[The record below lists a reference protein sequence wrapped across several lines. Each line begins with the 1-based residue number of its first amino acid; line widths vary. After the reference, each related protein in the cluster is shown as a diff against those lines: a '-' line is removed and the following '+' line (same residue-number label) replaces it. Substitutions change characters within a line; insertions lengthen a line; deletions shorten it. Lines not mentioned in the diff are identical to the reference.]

1 MKDCAYYIGLDIG
14 TNSVGW
20 AVTDTEYNLLKT
32 NGKTMWGSHLFD
44 AGKTAEERRAHR
56 TARRRADRAKERVAL
71 LNELFAEEIAK
82 VDPDFLLRLQESKFF
97 EEDKKVAGRF
107 SIFNDPDYTDANYHE
122 EYPTIYHLRSDLIH
136 HPEKQFDIRLVYL
149 AVAHIIKKR
158 GHFLFE
164 GREFSDVTSFQVVF
178 EELLQ
183 ALSDY
188 CDFDTTTVMD
198 TAAIEE
204 LLKDKTKTV
213 TDKKRELASLFFV
226 EKGSRLKYVCDLL
239 AGGQAELSNLFGD
252 ESLKE
257 SEVNKISFGSGYE
270 DKVDALDSLLED
282 RFFLIEKMKAVY
294 DWAVLTDILKNF
306 SYVSDAKVD
315 SYEKHK
321 KDLKLTKE
329 VVRKYCSDDVYK
341 KIFSENKNKSISN
354 YVAYTGHVS
363 GTNKYAEKYC
373 CSQEDFCK
381 FVSKEIGAVEPET
394 EEERYILSELQ
405 FNTAMPKQ
413 VTKENSVI
421 PYQLNQMELEKI
433 LENTAKYYPFLL
445 EEEDGVS
452 VKEKVE
458 KLLTFRIPYYVGPLN
473 KNNSKNAWIVRKEP
487 GKIYPWNFE
496 EKVDKTASA
505 SKFIE
510 RMTNQCTYLVGET
523 VLPKDSILYSKYVIY
538 NQLNNIRLDGE
549 KLEVE
554 VKNKLFQD
562 CYLNVQKPKQ
572 YSNKAL
578 LKYLQQQGKANKDS
592 EIAGLDTGAVG
603 TMKAYVQFRKLL
615 GQLDTAKLK
624 MAEDII
630 YKITI
635 LGESKDLLKEYLQK
649 EYGAVLSE
657 NQIKEICRWRYTG
670 WGRFSEAFLTQIYD
684 FDPSTGECT
693 RNIISGLE
701 ETQDNLMQLLGS
713 SYGYA
718 QLIEEFN
725 AEKNDLNGTITYED
739 IEKLYV
745 SPAVKRS
752 IWRTA
757 LIVKEIVKIAGH
769 NPDKIFVEMARDAD
783 GSKKGQRTQSRKA
796 KLEACYK
803 AARSDCEQLAEQL
816 GKYDENQLRSDKLF
830 LYFTQM
836 GRCMYSG
843 EAIDLDNLLSANSNY
858 DIDHIYPQSKTKDDS
873 LDNRV
878 LVKRKLNEEKTD
890 KYPLPNSFR
899 TDKTKALWDRLQK
912 ANLISKE
919 KYNRL
924 KRTEGFSDDE
934 LAGFISRQIVETRQ
948 STKAIANL
956 LDKAYDGTSIV
967 YVKAGNVSSFRQQF
981 DIVKCRSI
989 NDYHHAKD
997 AYLNIVVGNVY
1008 DTKFT
1013 SNPRNFISNKD
1024 NRYSLNRI
1032 YDFDVKRGNTVAW
1045 TTGENG
1051 SITTVKKNVMKNNV
1065 LFTRYAT
1072 EQKGGFFK
1080 QNPVAHGRGQMP
1092 LKTSDDRL
1100 ADFSKYGGYNEVAG
1114 AYFALVRHE
1123 KKGKPVKTFEAI
1135 PIYLKSRV
1143 EGNTAALAEYFATRT
1158 ENPLTNPEILL
1169 PKVKFNALL
1178 EVDGFRM
1185 HISGRSGANIL
1196 MKCAE
1201 QLLVP
1206 EEIYCYFKKIDK
1218 FVARSKVERN
1228 AKISPLQKITK
1239 EENLAVYDC
1248 FLDKLENSKY
1258 NKKLSSQIATFKNGR
1273 ERFVELSLEDQCRF
1287 LANAVVL
1294 FQCVPGDTDLSL
1306 IGGASRAGQYKMGS
1320 NITKQENIK
1329 LINQSIT
1336 GIFENVVDLAAL

>member
-32 NGKTMWGSHLFD
+32 NGKAMWGSHLFD

-56 TARRRADRAKERVAL
+56 TARRRTDRSKERVAL

-82 VDPDFLLRLQESKFF
+82 VDPEFLLRLEESKFF

-107 SIFNDPDYTDANYHE
+107 TVFNDPDYTDANYHE
-122 EYPTIYHLRSDLIH
+122 EYPTIYHLRSALIH

-164 GREFSDVTSFQVVF
+164 GRGFSAVPSFKAVF
-178 EELLQ
+178 DELLRV
-183 ALSDY
+183 LEDY
-188 CDFDTTTVMD
+188 GFDTPTVTNTSD
-198 TAAIEE
+198 IEA
-204 LLKDKTKTV
+204 LLKDKNKTI
-213 TDKKRELASLFFV
+213 TDKKRELASLFSV
-226 EKGSRLKYVCDLL
+226 EKGNPLKFVCDLL
-239 AGGQAELSNLFGD
+239 AGGQVELSNLFGD
-252 ESLKE
+252 ESLKD
-257 SEVNKISFGSGYE
+257 SEVNKISFGSGYD

-294 DWAVLTDILKNF
+294 DWAVLADILNNF
-306 SYVSDAKVD
+306 PYVSDAKVD

-329 VVRKYCSDDVYK
+329 LVRKYCSDAVYK
-341 KIFSENKNKSISN
+341 KIFSENKNKSINN
-354 YVAYTGHVS
+354 YIAYTGHVS
-363 GTNKYAEKYC
+363 GTNKYAEKYS

-381 FVSKEIGAVEPET
+381 FVLKEIGAIEAET

-405 FNTAMPKQ
+405 LNTAMPKQ

-421 PYQLNQMELEKI
+421 PHQLNQMELEKI
-433 LENTAKYYPFLL
+433 LENAVTYYPFLL
-445 EEEDGVS
+445 EQEDGIS
-452 VKEKVE
+452 TKEKIE

-473 KNNSKNAWIVRKEP
+473 ENSPKAWIVRKQP

-496 EKVDKTASA
+496 EKVDKTTSA
-505 SKFIE
+505 YRFIE
-510 RMTNQCTYLVGET
+510 RMTNQCTYLVGKT

-549 KLEVE
+549 KLEVS

-562 CYLNVQKPKQ
+562 CYLDTEKAKQ

-578 LKYLQQQGKANKDS
+578 LKYLCQQGKAQKDS
-592 EIAGLDTGAVG
+592 EITGLDTGVVG
-603 TMKAYVQFRKLL
+603 TMKAYVQFKNLL
-615 GQLDTAKLK
+615 GELDTPKIK

-630 YKITI
+630 YKITV
-635 LGESKDLLKEYLQK
+635 LGESKDLLKGYLQK
-649 EYGAVLSE
+649 EYGSVLSE

-684 FDPSTGECT
+684 IDPSTGECT

-725 AEKNDLNGTITYED
+725 AEKNDLNGTITYKD
-739 IEKLYV
+739 IEQLYV

-752 IWRTA
+752 IWRTV
-757 LIVKEIVKIAGH
+757 LIVKEIVKIADH

-796 KLEACYK
+796 KLQACYK
-803 AARSDCEQLAEQL
+803 AARADCEQLAKSLE
-816 GKYDENQLRSDKLF
+816 KYDENQLRSDKLF

-873 LDNRV
+873 IDNRV

-890 KYPLPNSFR
+890 KYPLPDSFR
-899 TDKTKALWDRLQK
+899 TDKTEELWRHLQK

-924 KRTEGFSDDE
+924 TRKYGFTDNE
-934 LAGFISRQIVETRQ
+934 LSGFISRQIVETRQ

-956 LDKAYDGTSIV
+956 LDKAYDDTEVV

-1008 DTKFT
+1008 NTKFGY
-1013 SNPRNFISNKD
+1013 NPIQFVSNKD
-1024 NRYSLNRI
+1024 NKYSLNRM
-1032 YDFDVKRGNTVAW
+1032 YDFDVKQGNSIAW
-1045 TTGENG
+1045 ITGENG
-1051 SITTVKKNVMKNNV
+1051 SIGTVKKNVMKNNV

-1072 EQKGGFFK
+1072 EQKGGFFD
-1080 QNPVAHGRGQMP
+1080 QMPVAHGSGQMP

-1100 ADFSKYGGYNEVAG
+1100 ADFSKYGGYNKVAG

-1123 KKGKPVKTFEAI
+1123 KKGKPVKTFEAV

-1143 EGNTAALAEYFATRT
+1143 EGNNSALAEYFATRP

-1169 PKVKFNALL
+1169 PKVRINALL

-1185 HISGRSGANIL
+1185 HISGRTGNQLS

-1201 QLLVP
+1201 QLVTP
-1206 EEIYCYFKKIDK
+1206 EEIYCYFKKVDK
-1218 FVARSKVERN
+1218 FVTRSKVEKN
-1228 AKISPLQKITK
+1228 AKISPLQKITV
-1239 EENLAVYDC
+1239 EENMVVYDC
-1248 FLDKLENSKY
+1248 FLDKIKNTKY
-1258 NKKLSSQIATFKNGR
+1258 RKKLRSQEATFEKGR
-1273 ERFVELSLEDQCRF
+1273 DIFKALSVEDQCRF

-1294 FQCVPGDTDLSL
+1294 FQCVPGTADLTL
-1306 IGGASRAGQYKMGS
+1306 IGGKSQAGGYTLGM

-1336 GIFENVVDLAAL
+1336 GIFENTIDLAAL

>member
-32 NGKTMWGSHLFD
+32 NGKAMWGSHLFD
-44 AGKTAEERRAHR
+44 AGQTAEERRAHR
-56 TARRRADRAKERVAL
+56 TARRRTDRAKERVAL

-82 VDPDFLLRLQESKFF
+82 VDPEFLLRLQESKFF

-107 SIFNDPDYTDANYHE
+107 TIFNDPDYTDADYHE

-164 GREFSDVTSFQVVF
+164 GRGFSAVPSFKVVF
-178 EELLQ
+178 NELLQ
-183 ALSDY
+183 VLEDYGFGTITLTDTSD
-188 CDFDTTTVMD
+188 
-198 TAAIEE
+198 IEA
-204 LLKDKTKTV
+204 LLKDKNKTI
-213 TDKKRELASLFFV
+213 TDKKRELAGLFSV
-226 EKGSRLKYVCDLL
+226 EKGSPLKYVCDLL
-239 AGGQAELSNLFGD
+239 AGGQVELSNLFGD

-257 SEVNKISFGSGYE
+257 SEVNKISFGSGYD
-270 DKVDALDSLLED
+270 DKADALDSLLED
-282 RFFLIEKMKAVY
+282 RFFLVEKMKAVY
-294 DWAVLTDILKNF
+294 DWAILADILKDY
-306 SYVSDAKVD
+306 SYVSDAKVF

-329 VVRKYCSDDVYK
+329 LVRKYCSDAVYK
-341 KIFSENKNKSISN
+341 KIFSENKNKSINN
-354 YVAYTGHVS
+354 YIAYTGHVS
-363 GTNKYAEKYC
+363 GTNKYAEKYS

-381 FVSKEIGAVEPET
+381 FVLKEIGTIEQET

-405 FNTAMPKQ
+405 LNTAMPKQ

-421 PYQLNQMELEKI
+421 PHQLNQMELEKI
-433 LENTAKYYPFLL
+433 LENAATYYPFLL
-445 EEEDGVS
+445 EQEDGIS

-473 KNNSKNAWIVRKEP
+473 ENSPKAWIVRKQP

-496 EKVDKTASA
+496 EKVDKTTSA
-505 SKFIE
+505 AKFIE

-549 KLEVE
+549 KLEVS

-562 CYLNVQKPKQ
+562 CYLNTEKAKQ
-572 YSNKAL
+572 YSNKAI
-578 LKYLQQQGKANKDS
+578 LKYLCQQGVAHADS
-592 EIAGLDTGAVG
+592 EITGLDTGVVG
-603 TMKAYVQFRKLL
+603 TMKAYVQFKKLL
-615 GQLDTAKLK
+615 GELDTPKIR

-630 YKITI
+630 YKITV

-649 EYGAVLSE
+649 EYGSVLSE
-657 NQIKEICRWRYTG
+657 DQIKEIRRWRYAG
-670 WGRFSEAFLTQIYD
+670 WGRFSETFLTKIYD
-684 FDPSTGECT
+684 LNPSTGECT

-725 AEKNDLNGTITYED
+725 AEKNDLNGTITYKD
-739 IEKLYV
+739 IEQLYV

-803 AARSDCEQLAEQL
+803 AAKADCEQLSKSL
-816 GKYDENQLRSDKLF
+816 DKYDENQLRSDKLF

-873 LDNRV
+873 IDNRV
-878 LVKRKLNEEKTD
+878 LVKRELNAEKKD
-890 KYPLPNSFR
+890 RYPLPESFR
-899 TDKTKALWDRLQK
+899 TNKTRGLWDRLQRTG
-912 ANLISKE
+912 LISKE

-924 KRTEGFSDDE
+924 KRTDSFTDNE
-934 LAGFISRQIVETRQ
+934 LSGFISRQIVETRQ

-956 LDKAYDGTSIV
+956 LDKAYDDTTVV

-1013 SNPRNFISNKD
+1013 DNPCNFIRNKD
-1024 NRYSLNRI
+1024 NRYSLNRM
-1032 YDFDVKRGNTVAW
+1032 YDFDVKQGNSVAW
-1045 TTGENG
+1045 VTGENG
-1051 SITTVKKNVMKNNV
+1051 SIVTVKKNVMKNNV

-1072 EQKGGFFK
+1072 EQKGGFFD
-1080 QNPVAHGRGQMP
+1080 QMPVAHGSGQMP

-1100 ADFSKYGGYNEVAG
+1100 ADFSKYGGYNKVAG

-1123 KKGKPVKTFEAI
+1123 KKGKPVKTFEAV

-1143 EGNTAALAEYFATRT
+1143 EGNNEALAEYFSTRP

-1169 PKVKFNALL
+1169 PKVKIGALL

-1185 HISGRSGANIL
+1185 HISARTGNQLS

-1201 QLLVP
+1201 QLVVP
-1206 EEIYCYFKKIDK
+1206 EKIYCYFKKIDK
-1218 FVARSKVERN
+1218 FVVRSKVEKN
-1228 AKISPLQKITK
+1228 VKISPLQKITV

-1248 FLDKLENSKY
+1248 FLDKIKNTKY
-1258 NKKLSSQIATFKNGR
+1258 GKKLSAQETTFEKRR
-1273 ERFVELSLEDQCRF
+1273 EAFLALSLEEQCRF
-1287 LANAVVL
+1287 LSNAVVL
-1294 FQCVPGDTDLSL
+1294 FQCVPGAADLTL
-1306 IGGASRAGQYKMGS
+1306 IGGKSQAGSYTLGM
-1320 NITKQENIK
+1320 NITKQKNIK

-1336 GIFENVVDLAAL
+1336 GIFENAIDLAVL

>member
-32 NGKTMWGSHLFD
+32 NGKAMWGSHLFD
-44 AGKTAEERRAHR
+44 AGQTAEERRAHR
-56 TARRRADRAKERVAL
+56 TARRRTDRAKERVAL

-82 VDPDFLLRLQESKFF
+82 VDPEFLLRLEESKFF

-107 SIFNDPDYTDANYHE
+107 AIFNDPNYTDANYHE

-164 GREFSDVTSFQVVF
+164 GKGFSAVPSFKVVF
-178 EELLQ
+178 DELLRT
-183 ALSDY
+183 LEDY
-188 CDFDTTTVMD
+188 GFDTPTITD
-198 TAAIEE
+198 TSDIEA
-204 LLKDKTKTV
+204 LLKDKNKTI
-213 TDKKRELASLFFV
+213 TDKKRELASLFSV
-226 EKGSRLKYVCDLL
+226 EKGSPLKFVCDLL

-252 ESLKE
+252 ESLKD
-257 SEVNKISFGSGYE
+257 SEVNKISFGSGYD
-270 DKVDALDSLLED
+270 DKVDALDALLED

-294 DWAVLTDILKNF
+294 DWAVLADILNNF

-329 VVRKYCSDDVYK
+329 LVRKYCSDAVYK
-341 KIFSENKNKSISN
+341 KIFSENKNKSINN
-354 YVAYTGHVS
+354 YIAYTGHVS
-363 GTNKYAEKYC
+363 GTNKYAEKYS

-381 FVSKEIGAVEPET
+381 FVLKEIGAIEAET
-394 EEERYILSELQ
+394 EEERYILLELQ
-405 FNTAMPKQ
+405 LNTAMPKQ

-421 PYQLNQMELEKI
+421 PHQLNQMELEKI
-433 LENTAKYYPFLL
+433 LENASTYYPFLL
-445 EEEDGVS
+445 EQEDGIS
-452 VKEKVE
+452 VKEKIE

-473 KNNSKNAWIVRKEP
+473 ENSPKAWIVRKQP

-496 EKVDKTASA
+496 EKVDKTTSA
-505 SKFIE
+505 SRFIE
-510 RMTNQCTYLVGET
+510 RMTNQCTYLVGKT

-549 KLEVE
+549 KLDVS
-554 VKNKLFQD
+554 VKNKLFRD
-562 CYLNVQKPKQ
+562 CYLNTEKAKQ

-578 LKYLQQQGKANKDS
+578 LKYLCQQGKAQKDS
-592 EIAGLDTGAVG
+592 EITGLDTGVVG
-603 TMKAYVQFRKLL
+603 TMKAYVQFKNLL
-615 GQLDTAKLK
+615 GELDTPKIK

-630 YKITI
+630 YKITV
-635 LGESKDLLKEYLQK
+635 LGESKDLLKGYLQK
-649 EYGAVLSE
+649 EYGSVLSE

-684 FDPSTGECT
+684 IDPSTGECT

-725 AEKNDLNGTITYED
+725 AEKNDLNGTITYKD
-739 IEKLYV
+739 IEQLYV

-752 IWRTA
+752 IWRTV
-757 LIVKEIVKIAGH
+757 LIVKEIVKIADH

-796 KLEACYK
+796 KLQACYK
-803 AARSDCEQLAEQL
+803 AARADCEQLAKSLE
-816 GKYDENQLRSDKLF
+816 KYDENQLRSDKLF

-873 LDNRV
+873 IDNRV

-890 KYPLPNSFR
+890 KYPLPDSFR
-899 TDKTKALWDRLQK
+899 TDKTEELWRHLQK

-924 KRTEGFSDDE
+924 TRKYGFTDNE
-934 LAGFISRQIVETRQ
+934 LSGFISRQIVETRQ

-956 LDKAYDGTSIV
+956 LDKAYDNTEVV

-981 DIVKCRSI
+981 NIVKCRSI

-997 AYLNIVVGNVY
+997 AYLNVVVGNVY
-1008 DTKFT
+1008 NTKFGY
-1013 SNPRNFISNKD
+1013 NPIQFVSNKD
-1024 NRYSLNRI
+1024 NKYSLNRM
-1032 YDFDVKRGNTVAW
+1032 YDFDVKQGNSIAW
-1045 TTGENG
+1045 ITGENG
-1051 SITTVKKNVMKNNV
+1051 SIGTVKKNVMKNNV

-1072 EQKGGFFK
+1072 EQKGGFFD
-1080 QNPVAHGRGQMP
+1080 QMPVAHGSGQMP

-1100 ADFSKYGGYNEVAG
+1100 ADFSKYGGYNKVAG

-1123 KKGKPVKTFEAI
+1123 KKGKPVKTFEAV

-1143 EGNTAALAEYFATRT
+1143 EGNNSALAEYFATRP
-1158 ENPLTNPEILL
+1158 EKPLTNPEILL
-1169 PKVKFNALL
+1169 PKVKINALL

-1185 HISGRSGANIL
+1185 HISGRSGDRLL

-1201 QLLVP
+1201 QLVVP
-1206 EEIYCYFKKIDK
+1206 ETIYCYFKKIDK
-1218 FVARSKVERN
+1218 FVARSKVEKD
-1228 AKISPLQKITK
+1228 AKISPLQKITV

-1248 FLDKLENSKY
+1248 FLDKIKNTKY
-1258 NKKLSSQIATFKNGR
+1258 GKKLGPQEPTFEKGR
-1273 ERFVELSLEDQCRF
+1273 EVFLTLSLEDQCRF

-1294 FQCVPGDTDLSL
+1294 FQCVPGNTDLSL
-1306 IGGASRAGQYKMGS
+1306 AGGSPHAGTYQVGI
-1320 NITKQENIK
+1320 NITKQGNIK

-1336 GIFENVVDLAAL
+1336 GIFENTIDLAAL

>member
-32 NGKTMWGSHLFD
+32 NGKAMWGSHLFD
-44 AGKTAEERRAHR
+44 AGQTAEERRAHR
-56 TARRRADRAKERVAL
+56 TARRRTDRAKERVAL

-82 VDPDFLLRLQESKFF
+82 VDPEFLLRLQESKFF

-107 SIFNDPDYTDANYHE
+107 TIFNDPDYTDADYHE

-164 GREFSDVTSFQVVF
+164 GRGFSAVPSFNVVF
-178 EELLQ
+178 DELLRT
-183 ALSDY
+183 LEDY
-188 CDFDTTTVMD
+188 GFGTITITD
-198 TAAIEE
+198 TADLEG
-204 LLKDKTKTV
+204 LLKDRNETI
-213 TDKKRELASLFFV
+213 TDKKRKLASLFSV
-226 EKGSRLKYVCDLL
+226 EKGSPLKYVCDLL
-239 AGGQAELSNLFGD
+239 AGGQVELSKLFED
-252 ESLKE
+252 ESLKD
-257 SEVNKISFGSGYE
+257 SEVNKISFGSGYD
-270 DKVDALDSLLED
+270 DKADALESLLED
-282 RFFLIEKMKAVY
+282 RFFLIEKIKAVY
-294 DWAVLTDILKNF
+294 DWAVLADILKGY

-329 VVRKYCSDDVYK
+329 LVRKYCSDAVYK
-341 KIFSENKNKSISN
+341 KIFSENKNKSINN
-354 YVAYTGHVS
+354 YIAYTGHVS
-363 GTNKYAEKYC
+363 GTNKYAEKYS
-373 CSQEDFCK
+373 CSQENFCK
-381 FVSKEIGAVEPET
+381 FVLKEIGAIEPET

-405 FNTAMPKQ
+405 LNTAMPKQ

-421 PYQLNQMELEKI
+421 PHQLNQMELEKI
-433 LENTAKYYPFLL
+433 LENAAAYYPFLL
-445 EEEDGVS
+445 EQEDGIS

-473 KNNSKNAWIVRKEP
+473 ENSPKAWIVKKQP

-496 EKVDKTASA
+496 EKVDKTTSA
-505 SKFIE
+505 AKFIE

-549 KLEVE
+549 KLDVS

-562 CYLNVQKPKQ
+562 CYLNTEKAKQ

-578 LKYLQQQGKANKDS
+578 LNYLRQQGAAKKDS
-592 EIAGLDTGAVG
+592 EITGLDTGVVG
-603 TMKAYVQFRKLL
+603 TMKAYVQFKRLL
-615 GQLDTAKLK
+615 GELDTPKIK

-630 YKITI
+630 YKITV
-635 LGESKDLLKEYLQK
+635 LGESKDLLTEYLQK
-649 EYGAVLSE
+649 EYGSVLSE
-657 NQIKEICRWRYTG
+657 DQIKEICRWRYAG

-684 FDPSTGECT
+684 VDPSTGECT

-713 SYGYA
+713 SYSYA
-718 QLIEEFN
+718 RLIDEFN
-725 AEKNDLNGTITYED
+725 AEKNDLNGTITYKD
-739 IEKLYV
+739 IEQLYV

-803 AARSDCEQLAEQL
+803 ACKADCEQLSKSLE
-816 GKYDENQLRSDKLF
+816 KYDENQLRSDKLF

-843 EAIDLDNLLSANSNY
+843 ETIDLDNLLSANSNY

-873 LDNRV
+873 IDNRV

-890 KYPLPNSFR
+890 KYPLPASFR
-899 TDKTKALWDRLQK
+899 TDETKGLWDCLQK
-912 ANLISKE
+912 AGLISKE

-924 KRTEGFSDDE
+924 TRKYGFTDNE
-934 LAGFISRQIVETRQ
+934 LSGFISRQIVETRQ

-956 LDKAYDGTSIV
+956 LDKAYDDTTVV

-1008 DTKFT
+1008 NTKFGY
-1013 SNPRNFISNKD
+1013 NPIEFVRNKD
-1024 NRYSLNRI
+1024 NKYSMNRM
-1032 YDFDVKRGNTVAW
+1032 YDFDVKQGNSVAW
-1045 TTGENG
+1045 VTGGNG
-1051 SITTVKKNVMKNNV
+1051 SIVTVKKNVMKNNV

-1072 EQKGGFFK
+1072 EQKGGFFD
-1080 QNPVAHGRGQMP
+1080 QMPVAHGSGQMP
-1092 LKTSDDRL
+1092 LKTSDVRL
-1100 ADFSKYGGYNEVAG
+1100 ADFSKYGGYNKVAG

-1123 KKGKPVKTFEAI
+1123 KKGKPVKTFEAV

-1143 EGNTAALAEYFATRT
+1143 EGNNAALAEYFATRS
-1158 ENPLTNPEILL
+1158 EKPLINPEILL
-1169 PKVKFNALL
+1169 PKVKINALL

-1185 HISGRSGANIL
+1185 HISGRSGDKLL

-1201 QLLVP
+1201 QLVVP
-1206 EEIYCYFKKIDK
+1206 ETIYCYFKKIDK
-1218 FVARSKVERN
+1218 FVARSKVEKN
-1228 AKISPLQKITK
+1228 ASISPLQKITV

-1248 FLDKLENSKY
+1248 FLDKIKNTKY
-1258 NKKLSSQIATFKNGR
+1258 GKKLHSQEATFEKGR
-1273 ERFVELSLEDQCRF
+1273 EVFKDLSVEDQCRF

-1294 FQCVPGDTDLSL
+1294 FQCVPGDANLSL
-1306 IGGASRAGQYKMGS
+1306 IKGSGRAGTYIVNGD
-1320 NITKQENIK
+1320 ITKQKNIK

-1336 GIFENVVDLAAL
+1336 GIFENTIDLAAL

>member
-32 NGKTMWGSHLFD
+32 NGKAMWGSHLFD
-44 AGKTAEERRAHR
+44 AGQTAEERRAHR
-56 TARRRADRAKERVAL
+56 TARRRTDRAKERIAL

-82 VDPDFLLRLQESKFF
+82 VDPEFLLRLEESKFF
-97 EEDKKVAGRF
+97 EEDKKVEGRF
-107 SIFNDPDYTDANYHE
+107 TVFNDPDYTDANYHE
-122 EYPTIYHLRSDLIH
+122 EYPTIYHLRSDLTH

-164 GREFSDVTSFQVVF
+164 GRGISAVPSFKAVF
-178 EELLQ
+178 DELLQ
-183 ALSDY
+183 ALEDY
-188 CDFDTTTVMD
+188 GFDITTITNSS
-198 TAAIEE
+198 AIED
-204 LLKDKTKTV
+204 LLKDKNKTI
-213 TDKKRELASLFFV
+213 TDKKRELAGLFSV
-226 EKGSRLKYVCDLL
+226 EKGSSLKYVCDLL
-239 AGGQAELSNLFGD
+239 AGGQVELSKLFED
-252 ESLKE
+252 ESLKD
-257 SEVNKISFGSGYE
+257 SEVNKISFGSGYD
-270 DKVDALDSLLED
+270 DKADALDSLLED
-282 RFFLIEKMKAVY
+282 RFLLIEKMKAVY
-294 DWAVLTDILKNF
+294 DWAVLADILNGYA
-306 SYVSDAKVD
+306 YVSDAKVA

-329 VVRKYCSDDVYK
+329 LVRKYCSDAVYK

-363 GTNKYAEKYC
+363 GTNKYAEKYS

-381 FVSKEIGAVEPET
+381 FVLKEIGAIEPET

-405 FNTAMPKQ
+405 LNTAMPKQ

-421 PYQLNQMELEKI
+421 PHQLNQMELEKI
-433 LENTAKYYPFLL
+433 LENAAVYYPFLL
-445 EEEDGVS
+445 KQEDGIS

-473 KNNSKNAWIVRKEP
+473 ENSKNAWIVRKQP
-487 GKIYPWNFE
+487 GKIYPWNFD
-496 EKVDKTASA
+496 EKVDKTTSA

-549 KLEVE
+549 KLDVS
-554 VKNKLFQD
+554 VKNKLFRD
-562 CYLNVQKPKQ
+562 CYLDTEKAKQ

-578 LKYLQQQGKANKDS
+578 LKYLCQQGVAHKDS
-592 EIAGLDTGAVG
+592 EITGLDTGVVG
-603 TMKAYVQFRKLL
+603 TMKAYVQFKRLL
-615 GQLDTAKLK
+615 GELDTPKIK

-630 YKITI
+630 YKITV
-635 LGESKDLLKEYLQK
+635 LGESKDLLKEYLQR
-649 EYGAVLSE
+649 EYGAVLSK

-684 FDPSTGECT
+684 LDPSTGECT

-725 AEKNDLNGTITYED
+725 AEKNDLNGTITYKD
-739 IEKLYV
+739 IEQLYV

-803 AARSDCEQLAEQL
+803 AAKADCEQLANSLE
-816 GKYDENQLRSDKLF
+816 KYDENQLRSDKLF

-843 EAIDLDNLLSANSNY
+843 EAIDIDNLLSANSNY

-873 LDNRV
+873 IDNRV

-890 KYPLPNSFR
+890 KYPLPSSFR
-899 TDKTKALWDRLQK
+899 TDETNTLWKDLLK
-912 ANLISKE
+912 KGLISKE

-924 KRTEGFSDDE
+924 TQTDGFTDDE
-934 LAGFISRQIVETRQ
+934 LSGFISRQIVETRQ
-948 STKAIANL
+948 STKAIASL
-956 LDKAYDGTSIV
+956 LNKAYDETKIV

-981 DIVKCRSI
+981 GIVKCRSI

-1008 DTKFT
+1008 YTKFGY
-1013 SNPRNFISNKD
+1013 NPVKFVSNKD
-1024 NRYSLNRI
+1024 NKYSLNRM
-1032 YDFDVKRGNTVAW
+1032 YDYDVNQGNYIAW
-1045 TTGENG
+1045 QTGENG
-1051 SITTVKKNVMKNNV
+1051 SIVTVKKNVMKNNV

-1072 EQKGGFFK
+1072 EQKGGFFD
-1080 QNPVAHGRGQMP
+1080 QMPVAHGGGQMP

-1100 ADFSKYGGYNEVAG
+1100 ADFSKYGGYNKVAG

-1123 KKGKPVKTFEAI
+1123 QKRKTVKSFEAV

-1143 EGNTAALAEYFATRT
+1143 EGNNAALAEYFATRS

-1169 PKVKFNALL
+1169 PKVKINALL

-1185 HISGRSGANIL
+1185 HISGRSGNKLL

-1201 QLLVP
+1201 QLVVP
-1206 EEIYCYFKKIDK
+1206 EDIYCYFKKIDK
-1218 FVARSKVERN
+1218 FVARSKVEKN
-1228 AKISPLQKITK
+1228 ARISPLQKITA

-1248 FLDKLENSKY
+1248 FLDKIKNTKY
-1258 NKKLSSQIATFKNGR
+1258 GKKLGSQVATFEKGR
-1273 ERFVELSLEDQCRF
+1273 DIFLTLSLEDQCRF

-1294 FQCVPGDTDLSL
+1294 FQCVPGDADLSL
-1306 IGGASRAGQYKMGS
+1306 IRGGGRAGTYCVNG
-1320 NITKQENIK
+1320 NITKQKNIK
-1329 LINQSIT
+1329 LVNQSIT
-1336 GIFENVVDLAAL
+1336 GIFENVIDLAAL